1 MRRLLALALSVVLL
15 AVLAACESSS
25 GGVVRASASDATLE
39 SPLRCTHC
47 GWIESKQKIGAD
59 VAHPHAPAMY
69 EYTVR
74 MANGSLRVFRQD
86 PSVRWRVGEQL
97 ILFAGAADV
106 R

>member
-1 MRRLLALALSVVLL
+1 MRRRLAPALSVLLL

-25 GGVVRASASDATLE
+25 GGVVRAPASDSTLN
-39 SPLRCTHC
+39 SPLRCAHC
-47 GWIESKQKIGAD
+47 GWIESKQEIGAD
-59 VAHPHAPAMY
+59 VAHPHAPAIY

-74 MANGSLRVFRQD
+74 MGNGSLRVFRQE
-86 PSVRWRVGEQL
+86 PSVRWRVGERL